1 MIVIHGIST
10 TALQQL
16 QATEKK
22 LEVTLIASTEFDS
35 QSSTYVITLMPEIML
50 VSTVPNELTKLCEVN
65 LYYILLHVITLT
77 SKDYSMITIV

>member
-1 MIVIHGIST
+1 MIIIHGISN

-35 QSSTYVITLMPEIML
+35 QSSTYVITLMSEIML
-50 VSTVPNELTKLCEVN
+50 VSTAPNELTKLCEVN

>member
-1 MIVIHGIST
+1 MIIIHGIST

-50 VSTVPNELTKLCEVN
+50 VSTAPNELTKLCEVN

-77 SKDYSMITIV
+77 SKDYSMISIV

>member
-1 MIVIHGIST
+1 MIVIHGISN

-35 QSSTYVITLMPEIML
+35 QSSTYIITLMPEIML
-50 VSTVPNELTKLCEVN
+50 VSTAPNELTKLCEVN

>member
-1 MIVIHGIST
+1 MIIIHGISN

-35 QSSTYVITLMPEIML
+35 QTSTYVITLMSEIML
-50 VSTVPNELTKLCEVN
+50 VSTAPNELTKLCEVN

-77 SKDYSMITIV
+77 SKDYSMITIA

>member
-22 LEVTLIASTEFDS
+22 LEVTLISSTDFDS
-35 QSSTYVITLMPEIML
+35 ESSTYVITLMPEIML
-50 VSTVPNELTKLCEVN
+50 VSTAPNELTKLCEVN

>member
-1 MIVIHGIST
+1 MIIIHGIST

-22 LEVTLIASTEFDS
+22 LEVTLIVSTEFDS

-50 VSTVPNELTKLCEVN
+50 VSTAPNELTKLCEVN

>member
-1 MIVIHGIST
+1 MIVIHGISN

-22 LEVTLIASTEFDS
+22 LEVALIASTEFDS
-35 QSSTYVITLMPEIML
+35 QSSTFVITLMPEIML
-50 VSTVPNELTKLCEVN
+50 VSTAPNELTKLCEVN

>member
-1 MIVIHGIST
+1 MIIIHGIST

-35 QSSTYVITLMPEIML
+35 QSSTYIVTLMPEIML
-50 VSTVPNELTKLCEVN
+50 VSTAPNELTKLCEVN

>member
-1 MIVIHGIST
+1 MIIIHGISN

-50 VSTVPNELTKLCEVN
+50 VSTAPNELTKLCEVN

-77 SKDYSMITIV
+77 SKDYSMISIV

>member
-1 MIVIHGIST
+1 MIIIHGIST

-50 VSTVPNELTKLCEVN
+50 VSTAPNELTKLCEVN